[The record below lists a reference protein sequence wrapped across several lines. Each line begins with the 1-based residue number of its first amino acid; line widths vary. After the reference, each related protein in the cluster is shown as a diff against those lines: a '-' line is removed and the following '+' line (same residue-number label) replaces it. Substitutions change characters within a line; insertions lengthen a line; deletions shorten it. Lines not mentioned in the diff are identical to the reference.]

1 MHIDSF
7 QYSFA
12 ASGTTDVGM
21 ENRINDDRI
30 VLDTDHGF
38 FAVSDGMGGLRCGN
52 AAASYVAESLP
63 GLMNICLSECSAG
76 IRKAVLTMVPRWQAS
91 GCTGSARCLWGS
103 GTAGVICC
111 KKTVTG

>member
-63 GLMNICLSECSAG
+63 GLMNICLSECS
-76 IRKAVLTMVPRWQAS
+76 RTVQA
-91 GCTGSARCLWGS
+91 RS
-103 GTAGVICC
+103 GTSYAAR
-111 KKTVTG
+111 

>member
-63 GLMNICLSECSAG
+63 GLMNICLSECSAEED
-76 IRKAVLTMVPRWQAS
+76 
-91 GCTGSARCLWGS
+91 
-103 GTAGVICC
+103 TAEAEEDDAGNDAGDP
-111 KKTVTG
+111 TERGDTSPTA